1 MYETRPWL
9 ANYPQGMP
17 ANINPDLYEN
27 LVDFF
32 DEKFVKYA
40 DHTAFECMGVGIK
53 YKELDKLSRQFGAYL
68 QSRGLE
74 PGDRFAIM
82 MPN

>member
-40 DHTAFECMGVGIK
+40 DHIAFECMGVGIK
-53 YKELDKLSRQFGAYL
+53 YKELDKLSI
-68 QSRGLE
+68 
-74 PGDRFAIM
+74 AITSK
-82 MPN
+82 PSFCNSTTV